1 MKSLKQLIQQEER
14 SNAEQDNK
22 LRCFALNNF
31 GDAQHP
37 YADAD
42 SLSFFDA
49 TYVRACLR
57 SCAASARV
65 NDQARA
71 RAKELANE

>member
-1 MKSLKQLIQQEER
+1 MKTIKQLIQDEER
-14 SNAEQDNK
+14 GNAQADNK
-22 LRCFALNNF
+22 LRCFAINNF

-65 NDQARA
+65 NDKARA
-71 RAKELANE
+71 RAKELAQ